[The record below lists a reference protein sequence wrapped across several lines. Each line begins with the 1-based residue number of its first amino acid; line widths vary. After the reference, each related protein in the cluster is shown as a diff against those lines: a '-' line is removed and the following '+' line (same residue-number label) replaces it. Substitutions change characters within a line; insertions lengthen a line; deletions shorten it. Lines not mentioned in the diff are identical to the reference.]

1 MDQHLTY
8 QHFNN
13 LCQTHHWADE
23 IIIKQGDLGD
33 NFYVIDQ
40 GEVEIIIDGKSISHI
55 GENGTFGELAL
66 IHGRP
71 RAATVKACNDCKL
84 WAIDRNSFT
93 DRWPLESY
101 GWMVRKLLYQRD
113 SYRRIL
119 MSSHLK
125 KREVYHEFLGKVKI
139 LENLDTWERLAIAD
153 ALEDISFQPG

>member
-1 MDQHLTY
+1 MYKILGSKSEKHDKGG
-8 QHFNN
+8 
-13 LCQTHHWADE
+13 D

-84 WAIDRNSFT
+84 WAIDRKQSFNS
-93 DRWPLESY
+93 PI
-101 GWMVRKLLYQRD
+101 D
-113 SYRRIL
+113 S
-119 MSSHLK
+119 
-125 KREVYHEFLGKVKI
+125 
-139 LENLDTWERLAIAD
+139 
-153 ALEDISFQPG
+153 